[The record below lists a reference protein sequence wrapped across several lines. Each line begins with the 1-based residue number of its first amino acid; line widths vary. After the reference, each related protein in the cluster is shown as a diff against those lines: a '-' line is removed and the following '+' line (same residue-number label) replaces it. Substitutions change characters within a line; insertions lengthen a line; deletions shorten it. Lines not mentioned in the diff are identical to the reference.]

1 MRGKDFDELGRTL
14 KKLPLE
20 IRTLIEK
27 RVELTLIVFS
37 EQASSIASKQIYKA
51 LGVIVLAVGGI
62 VMLFG
67 VAHLIGEWIGS
78 RALGFIITA
87 VPILIFGAML
97 VSLKPKSLVNKVR
110 EEILQQMLVGVEQAT
125 QKTKKLEA
133 PNASAQRTIENT
145 IKEESER

>member
-14 KKLPLE
+14 KKLPVE

-67 VAHLIGEWIGS
+67 IAHLIGEWLDS

-87 VPILIFGAML
+87 LPILIFGAML
-97 VSLKPKSLVNKVR
+97 ISLRPKVLVKKIR

-125 QKTKKLEA
+125 KKSRRLDSSEK
-133 PNASAQRTIENT
+133 NTQHVIENT
-145 IKEESER
+145 RKEELER